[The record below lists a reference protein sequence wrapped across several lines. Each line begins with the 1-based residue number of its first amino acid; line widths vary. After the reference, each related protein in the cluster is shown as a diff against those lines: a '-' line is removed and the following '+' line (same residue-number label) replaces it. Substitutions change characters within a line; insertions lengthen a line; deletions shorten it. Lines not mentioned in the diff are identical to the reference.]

1 MEMIYSE
8 GAFSLNCGFGRQGR
22 TTTTGTGLIKKGTEL
37 IKEGTELMSK
47 GTELSMK
54 GTELM
59 GTETE
64 QYGLRL
70 N

>member
-8 GAFSLNCGFGRQGR
+8 DAFSLKCTFWCQRR
-22 TTTTGTGLIKKGTEL
+22 TTTTGTGLIKKVTEL

-64 QYGLRL
+64 Q
-70 N
+70 